1 MTEVGVREL
10 RNSLSRWL
18 DRVKQGEEIVVTER
32 GRPVARLSPASAGF
46 ALDDLVARGVAIPP
60 TGRPR
65 DDDLPPP
72 LPVVGRLSDVVLEQR
87 R

>member
-10 RNSLSRWL
+10 RNCLSRWL
-18 DRVKQGEEIVVTER
+18 DRVKQGEEVLVTDR
-32 GRPVARLSPASAGF
+32 GRPVARLSSVSADQG
-46 ALDDLVARGVAIPP
+46 LDDLIARGVATRP

-72 LPVVGRLSDVVLEQR
+72 LPIEGRLSDMVIEQR